1 MSASEREQ
9 ISFELLETMLWR
21 AEAGFW
27 LFDFHLE
34 RLQRSARYFGY
45 PCDIDRVRD
54 ALDAQVKPLAPIE
67 KWRIR
72 LTLARDGAVA
82 VTSSRFAIPQAEDG
96 LPTVTISEKR
106 TNSADIFLR
115 HKTTN
120 RRLYD
125 TELSRMQNDYGC
137 AEVLFCNE
145 RDELTEGSRTNLFV
159 QFGDVRHTPSLGC
172 GLLDGTLRRS
182 LLSQPDS
189 RVKEAILTPRDLKS
203 ADKILI
209 GNSVTGLREVRL
221 VEITN

>member
-1 MSASEREQ
+1 MSASEREPD
-9 ISFELLETMLWR
+9 SLELLETMLWS

-27 LFDFHLE
+27 LFDYHLE

-45 PCDIDRVRD
+45 PCDISRICD
-54 ALDAQVKPLAPIE
+54 ALGAHVKALAPTQ

-82 VTSSRFAIPQAEDG
+82 VSSSKFTMIQAG
-96 LPTVTISEKR
+96 PSLPTVTISEKR
-106 TNSADIFLR
+106 TNSADIFLQ

-125 TELSRMQNDYGC
+125 TEFSRMQKDYGC

-145 RDELTEGSRTNLFV
+145 RGELTEGSRTNLFAR
-159 QFGDVRHTPSLGC
+159 FGDVRHTPPRSC

-182 LLSQPDS
+182 LLSPPHS
-189 RVKEAILTPRDLKS
+189 HVKEAILTPRDLRS
-203 ADKILI
+203 ADEILI
-209 GNSVTGLREVRL
+209 GNSVIGLLPVCL
-221 VEITN
+221 IEITD

>member
-1 MSASEREQ
+1 MSASERERGT
-9 ISFELLETMLWR
+9 FELLETILWS

-27 LFDFHLE
+27 LLDFHLE

-54 ALDAQVKPLAPIE
+54 ALDAQVKPLGPMQ

-72 LTLARDGAVA
+72 LTLARDGAIA
-82 VTSSRFAIPQAEDG
+82 VTSSKFTILQAGAG

-106 TNSADIFLR
+106 TNSADIFLH

-120 RRLYD
+120 RQLYD
-125 TELSRMQNDYGC
+125 TEFSRMQNDYGC

-145 RDELTEGSRTNLFV
+145 RGELTEGSRTNLFV
-159 QFGDVRHTPSLGC
+159 RFGGVLHTPSLSC

-182 LLSQPDS
+182 LLSQPHS
-189 RVKEAILTPRDLKS
+189 RVKETILTPHDLKS
-203 ADKILI
+203 ADEILI
-209 GNSVTGLREVRL
+209 GNSVTELREVCL

>member
-1 MSASEREQ
+1 MSASELEWGT
-9 ISFELLETMLWR
+9 FELLETMLWS

-27 LFDFHLE
+27 LLDFHLE

-45 PCDIDRVRD
+45 PCDINRVRD
-54 ALDAQVKPLAPIE
+54 ELDAQVKPLAPRQ

-72 LTLARDGAVA
+72 LTLARDGAIA
-82 VTSSRFAIPQAEDG
+82 VTSSKFTILQAGDG

-106 TNSADIFLR
+106 TNSADIFLH

-125 TELSRMQNDYGC
+125 TEFSRMENDYGC

-145 RDELTEGSRTNLFV
+145 RGELTEGSRTNLFV
-159 QFGDVRHTPSLGC
+159 QLGDVRYTPALSC

-182 LLSQPDS
+182 LLSQPHS
-189 RVKEAILTPRDLKS
+189 RVKEAILTPQDLKS

-209 GNSVTGLREVRL
+209 GNSVTGLREVCL